1 MLLLT
6 RERQDLVSAI
16 RRRLCAIRP
25 LVMYR
30 IHRIGIDT
38 HHLPSA
44 AAVPFPVP
52 NSAQY
57 RSRITPFRRE
67 EHIRHL
73 RRPSAYVCDLGAYF
87 GVVVNSAST
96 WGGGYVCTEAR
107 AR

>member
-25 LVMYR
+25 SVTYR

-44 AAVPFPVP
+44 AAAPFPVP

-57 RSRITPFRRE
+57 RSQITPFRRE

-73 RRPSAYVCDLGAYF
+73 RRVFRICLRSWRFF